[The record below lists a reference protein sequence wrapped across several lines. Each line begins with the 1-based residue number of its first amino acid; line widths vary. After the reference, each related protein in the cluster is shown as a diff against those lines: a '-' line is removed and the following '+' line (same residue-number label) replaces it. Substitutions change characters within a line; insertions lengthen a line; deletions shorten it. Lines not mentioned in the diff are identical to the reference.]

1 MAQDIKQEIRDRYIG
16 EYIADA
22 GAKKTGILGKIWR
35 NARSIKEHMD
45 VLKKA
50 EPQAH
55 ALVYVIGTV
64 LLLSSFGGAPIM
76 GMLVVAAA
84 AAYTGGLL
92 RANAEVRGEASAA
105 IARDI
110 DDGKLDARFKADTAT
125 KTAPDMQP
133 PKLPAGGQAAAQFA
147 ACAECATP
155 EADPLPPLRGIER
168 PHGRN
173 FG

>member
-1 MAQDIKQEIRDRYIG
+1 MTQDIKQEIRGRYIG

-22 GAKKTGILGKIWR
+22 GAKKPGILGKIWR
-35 NARSIKEHMD
+35 SARSIKEHMD

-55 ALVYVIGTV
+55 ALVYVIGAV
-64 LLLSSFGGAPIM
+64 LLLSGIGGAPIFTS
-76 GMLVVAAA
+76 LVVAAGA
-84 AAYTGGLL
+84 GYAGGLI
-92 RANAEVRGEASAA
+92 RANAQVHRDASSA

-110 DDGKLDARFKADTAT
+110 DDGKLDARFKADTQN
-125 KTAPDMQP
+125 KTGPEMP
-133 PKLPAGGQAAAQFA
+133 LSKLPAGGTAAAQFA
-147 ACAECATP
+147 ACAECTAP
-155 EADPLPPLRGIER
+155 EAGPLPVTRGVER